1 MCIRVRK
8 SSRFQLYTITTE
20 PLSGKKH
27 GIFKV
32 TEYWSRAF
40 FWLRNKAASDT
51 LKIPKNIPCNEIAVV
66 NQIWQ
71 EFLKIA
77 REEAGSPVVETWFK
91 AVSCLSWDHAQKIIY
106 LKAPNQFV
114 KDWIVKNYH
123 ALLHV
128 HLARLL
134 NEHDVHIHF
143 VDRLDNNNEK
153 SDEVKPHIIP
163 AKVIPGMQPVS
174 MAMAAGHS
182 RHSLVKNSSGS
193 VTRAVSGQ
201 GRPGLNESHT
211 FDTFVVGPSN
221 SLAYAAAMAVAEKP
235 GTLYNPFFMYGP
247 SGLGKTHL
255 LHALGH
261 AIKTEHKKAVIVYQ
275 TADRFVQEFIHA
287 IRFNKTH
294 IFETKYKHIDVLLM
308 DDIQFISHKEQTQEA
323 FFHIFNTLHQA
334 KKQIVCTSDAL
345 PADIVGLAARMRSR
359 LEWGLVADISM
370 PTLETKIAIV
380 KKKAELHHESISDD
394 IAEQI
399 ARSVTSS
406 IRELEGALIR
416 VLACASLTRQAITQ
430 ELVYNVLFKNS
441 SHQARQQID
450 LPKVVRSV
458 MNYFNVTLAELRSE
472 RRDKQISHA
481 RHMAFYLMKKYTDK
495 SLKEIGAFLARKDH
509 STVLHA
515 FEKINFN
522 RQNDTQLQHILHELE
537 QTIEN

>member
-1 MCIRVRK
+1 MLRK
-8 SSRFQLYTITTE
+8 QGT
-20 PLSGKKH
+20 SG
-27 GIFKV
+27 
-32 TEYWSRAF
+32 
-40 FWLRNKAASDT
+40 T
-51 LKIPKNIPCNEIAVV
+51 LKNTQNIFITEIVVV

-91 AVSCLSWDHAQKIIY
+91 AVSCLSWDYAKKILY

-114 KDWIVKNYH
+114 KEWIVKNYIQ
-123 ALLHV
+123 LLHT
-128 HLARLL
+128 HLGRLL
-134 NEHDVHIHF
+134 NEQSISIQF
-143 VDRLDNNNEK
+143 VDQLPESTHAK
-153 SDEVKPHIIP
+153 SQSIHPQIIP
-163 AKVIPGMQPVS
+163 AQIIPGMQPISSAVIT
-174 MAMAAGHS
+174 GHS
-182 RHSLVKNSSGS
+182 RHELVKTSMRTL
-193 VTRAVSGQ
+193 TRPDKVQ
-201 GRPGLNESHT
+201 VRPGLNETHT

-235 GTLYNPFFMYGP
+235 GMLYNPFFMYGP

-255 LHALGH
+255 LHAIGQS
-261 AIKTEHKKAVIVYQ
+261 IKKENKKAVIVYQ

-294 IFETKYKHIDVLLM
+294 MFEAKYKNIDVLLM

-334 KKQIVCTSDAL
+334 QKQIICTSDAL
-345 PADIVGLAARMRSR
+345 PGDIVGLAARMRSR

-380 KKKAELHHESISDD
+380 KKKAELHHEPISDD
-394 IAEQI
+394 IAERI

-416 VLACASLTRQAITQ
+416 VLACASLTRQPITQ
-430 ELVYNVLFKNS
+430 ELVDNVLFKNTS
-441 SHQARQQID
+441 QQARQQID
-450 LPKVVRSV
+450 LPKVVRCV
-458 MNYFNVTLAELRSE
+458 MSYFNVTLAELRSE
-472 RRDKQISHA
+472 KRDKEISHA
-481 RHMAFYLMKKYTDK
+481 RHMAFYLMKKYTNK

-515 FEKINFN
+515 YEKINLI
-522 RQNDTQLQHILHELE
+522 RQNNTQLQHALHELE
-537 QTIEN
+537 RTLEN

>member
-1 MCIRVRK
+1 M
-8 SSRFQLYTITTE
+8 RF
-20 PLSGKKH
+20 
-27 GIFKV
+27 
-32 TEYWSRAF
+32 
-40 FWLRNKAASDT
+40 
-51 LKIPKNIPCNEIAVV
+51 AVV

-91 AVSCLSWDHAQKIIY
+91 AVSCLSWDISKKTIY

-114 KDWIVKNYH
+114 KEWIVKNYTQ
-123 ALLHV
+123 LLHT
-128 HLARLL
+128 HLCRLL
-134 NEHDVHIHF
+134 NEQSIHVQF
-143 VDRLDNNNEK
+143 VDQIPDAHEQSSKNI
-153 SDEVKPHIIP
+153 SPHIIP
-163 AKVIPGMQPVS
+163 AQVISGMQPVS
-174 MAMAAGHS
+174 MAVATGHS
-182 RHSLVKNSSGS
+182 RHDLVKNSMRNISR
-193 VTRAVSGQ
+193 VEKPQT
-201 GRPGLNESHT
+201 RPGLNETHS

-221 SLAYAAAMAVAEKP
+221 SLAYAAALAVAEKP
-235 GTLYNPFFMYGP
+235 GILYNPFFMYGP

-255 LHALGH
+255 LHAIGQRV
-261 AIKTEHKKAVIVYQ
+261 KKENKKAVIVYQ

-294 IFETKYKHIDVLLM
+294 MFEAKYKNIDLLLM

-334 KKQIVCTSDAL
+334 QKQIVCTSDAL
-345 PADIVGLAARMRSR
+345 PGDIAGLAARMRSR

-380 KKKAELHHESISDD
+380 KKKAEIHHEPISDA
-394 IAEQI
+394 IAERI

-430 ELVYNVLFKNS
+430 ELVDNVLFKNS
-441 SHQARQQID
+441 SNQARQQID
-450 LPKVVRSV
+450 LPKVARCV

-472 RRDKQISHA
+472 KRDKEISHA
-481 RHMAFYLMKKYTDK
+481 RHMAFYLMKKHTDK
-495 SLKEIGAFLARKDH
+495 SLKEIGAFLLRKDH

-515 FEKINFN
+515 FEKINLI
-522 RQNDTQLQHILHELE
+522 RQNDLKLQHALQELE
-537 QTIEN
+537 RALEN

>member
-1 MCIRVRK
+1 MV
-8 SSRFQLYTITTE
+8 
-20 PLSGKKH
+20 
-27 GIFKV
+27 
-32 TEYWSRAF
+32 
-40 FWLRNKAASDT
+40 
-51 LKIPKNIPCNEIAVV
+51 NEI
-66 NQIWQ
+66 WH

-91 AVSCLSWDHAQKIIY
+91 AVTCISWDAAQKTVY
-106 LKAPNQFV
+106 LKAPNHFV
-114 KDWIVKNYH
+114 KEWIVKNYST
-123 ALLHV
+123 LLHT
-128 HLARLL
+128 HLTRLL
-134 NEHDVHIHF
+134 NVPTLQINF
-143 VDRLDNNNEK
+143 VDTLPQKEIQ
-153 SDEVKPHIIP
+153 PAHLIP
-163 AKVIPGMQPVS
+163 AQIIPGMQAVS
-174 MAMAAGHS
+174 MTVASGHS
-182 RHSLVKNSSGS
+182 RHSMAKSS
-193 VTRAVSGQ
+193 TRTVARLDAGQ
-201 GRPGLNESHT
+201 ARAGLNEAHT

-221 SLAYAAAMAVAEKP
+221 SLAYAAALAVAEKP

-261 AIKTEHKKAVIVYQ
+261 AIKKDHKKAIIVYQ

-359 LEWGLVADISM
+359 LEWGLIADISM

-380 KKKAELHHESISDD
+380 KKKAELHHESISDE
-394 IAEQI
+394 IAERI

-416 VLACASLTRQAITQ
+416 VLACASLTRQSITQ
-430 ELVYNVLFKNS
+430 ELVDNVLFKNS
-441 SHQARQQID
+441 NQQDRQQID
-450 LPKVVRSV
+450 LTKVARSV

-472 RRDKQISHA
+472 KRDKEISHA

-495 SLKEIGAFLARKDH
+495 SLKEIGAFFARRDH

-515 FEKINFN
+515 FEKINLS
-522 RQNDTQLQHILHELE
+522 RQHDTRLQHALHELE
-537 QTIEN
+537 RAIEN